1 MVVVVDGAEAR
12 RVERPYEG
20 ADRVRALV
28 ALAVATRVDLVDE
41 GWIVAVQLKRVD
53 TDDWA

>member
-1 MVVVVDGAEAR
+1 MVVMVDGAEAR